1 MFYIMKKTAFILTVI
16 CLLTSV
22 LSVAQTAQANLN
34 VKLYPIQ
41 TILIGG
47 DNTVNLEYKTK
58 EDYLNGVTSK
68 MNDHLVVYSTG
79 GFAVKVK
86 SENEDLVYTK
96 DALTSKIAANTIN
109 LQATLGTG
117 NQLNSSTMNNV
128 VLSNE
133 NKNLISSNVGGT
145 ELKFNVAYN
154 GKGNNDYVNKYY
166 NVETPNVYNTTV
178 TYTIEAQ

>member
-1 MFYIMKKTAFILTVI
+1 MMKKAAFILTILCALV
-16 CLLTSV
+16 SG
-22 LSVAQTAQANLN
+22 VAFGQAQATLN

-41 TILIGG
+41 TIMIGG

-58 EDYLNGVTSK
+58 DDYLKGVTSDMK
-68 MNDHLVVYSTG
+68 DHLVVYSTG

-109 LQATLGTG
+109 LQAKLGTD
-117 NQLNSSTMNNV
+117 NKLNSSTMNNV

-133 NKNLISSNVGGT
+133 NQNLISSAVGGT

-154 GKGNNDYVNKYY
+154 GKGGNDYVNKYY
-166 NVETPNVYNTTV
+166 NVETPNVNVYTTAV

>member
-1 MFYIMKKTAFILTVI
+1 MKKSAFILSIII
-16 CLLTSV
+16 CALFSG
-22 LSVAQTAQANLN
+22 VAMAQTTAQATLN

-41 TILIGG
+41 TIMIGG

-58 EDYLNGVTSK
+58 EDYLKGVTNDMK
-68 MNDHLVVYSTG
+68 DHLVVYSTV

-109 LQATLGTG
+109 LQAKLGTD
-117 NQLNSSTMNNV
+117 NKLNSSTMNNV

-133 NKNLISSNVGGT
+133 SKNLISSTVGGT

-154 GKGNNDYVNKYY
+154 GKGGNDYVNIYY
-166 NVETPNVYNTTV
+166 NVETPNVNVYTTAV

>member
-1 MFYIMKKTAFILTVI
+1 MKKAAFILTILCALV
-16 CLLTSV
+16 SG
-22 LSVAQTAQANLN
+22 VAFGQAQATLN

-41 TILIGG
+41 TIVIGG
-47 DNTVNLEYKTK
+47 NSTVNLEYKTK
-58 EDYLNGVTSK
+58 DNYLNGVTSDMK
-68 MNDHLVVYSTG
+68 DHLVVYSTG

-117 NQLNSSTMNNV
+117 NELNASTMNNV

-166 NVETPNVYNTTV
+166 NVETPNVYTTTV

>member
-1 MFYIMKKTAFILTVI
+1 MMKKAAFILTILCALV
-16 CLLTSV
+16 SG
-22 LSVAQTAQANLN
+22 VAFGQAQATLN

-41 TILIGG
+41 TIVIGG
-47 DNTVNLEYKTK
+47 NNTVNLEYKTK
-58 EDYLNGVTSK
+58 DNYLNGVTSDMK
-68 MNDHLVVYSTG
+68 DHLVVYSTG

-117 NQLNSSTMNNV
+117 NALNASTMNNV

-166 NVETPNVYNTTV
+166 NVETPNVYTTTV

>member
-1 MFYIMKKTAFILTVI
+1 MKKAAFILTILCALV
-16 CLLTSV
+16 SG
-22 LSVAQTAQANLN
+22 VAFGQAQATLN

-41 TILIGG
+41 TIVIGG

-58 EDYLNGVTSK
+58 DNYLNGVTSDMK
-68 MNDHLVVYSTG
+68 DHLIVYSTG

-117 NQLNSSTMNNV
+117 NALNASTMNNV

-166 NVETPNVYNTTV
+166 NVETPNVYTTTV

>member
-1 MFYIMKKTAFILTVI
+1 MMKKLAFILTIFCALVSGMA
-16 CLLTSV
+16 L
-22 LSVAQTAQANLN
+22 AQKTASATLN

-41 TILIGG
+41 TILIGT
-47 DNTVNLEYKTK
+47 DNTVNLEYQTK
-58 EDYLNGVTSK
+58 EDYSNGVTK
-68 MNDHLVVYSTG
+68 TMNDHLIVYSTG

-96 DALTSKIAANTIN
+96 DALISKIAANTIN
-109 LQATLGTG
+109 LQAKLGTD
-117 NQLNSSTMNNV
+117 NKLNLSTMKNV

-133 NKNLISSNVGGT
+133 NQNLISSTVGGT

-154 GKGNNDYVNKYY
+154 GKGGNDYVNKYY
-166 NVETPNVYNTTV
+166 NVETPNVNVYTTAV